1 MAHEFILGKQVLLR
15 SYAFVHVPAELLCAR
30 IAADHGKWLSPLAD
44 AAVGDGEALRVRV
57 GPIDALPLL
66 SKTVTLYAGEA
77 IERNEV
83 TVVPIKWQA
92 TSSPGLFPGLEADL
106 QVAAIGP
113 MFTQLT
119 LRGHYDPPLG
129 TLGRQIDRLLLHR
142 VAEATVRSFMRR
154 LAESLTKTVSEDRD

>member
-1 MAHEFILGKQVLLR
+1 MAHEFIRGKQVLLR

-30 IAADHGKWLSPLAD
+30 IAADHGKWLSPLAA
-44 AAVGDGEALRVRV
+44 AAVGDGEALRLRV

-66 SKTVTLYAGEA
+66 SKTVTLDAGEA

-92 TSSPGLFPGLEADL
+92 TGSPGLFPGLQADL
-106 QVAAIGP
+106 EVAAIGP

-142 VAEATVRSFMRR
+142 VAEATVRSFMGR
-154 LAESLTKTVSEDRD
+154 LAESLPKSIAEDWD